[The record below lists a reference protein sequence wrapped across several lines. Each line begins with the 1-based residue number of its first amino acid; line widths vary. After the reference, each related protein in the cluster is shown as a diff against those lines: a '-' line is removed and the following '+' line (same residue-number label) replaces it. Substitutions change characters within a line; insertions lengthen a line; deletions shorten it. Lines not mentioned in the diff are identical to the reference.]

1 MDWRH
6 MTTTKKH
13 VVRVYNKGITATYAV
28 TDKNLFTEH
37 TFATQQDAENYIR
50 DLELNGSKCAIE
62 YYERRFAK

>member
-1 MDWRH
+1 M
-6 MTTTKKH
+6 
-13 VVRVYNKGITATYAV
+13 RVYNKGITATHAV
-28 TDKNLFTEH
+28 TDKNLFTEY